1 MRSKHLKLFFKTCS
15 KCRQSCNDID
25 AIIPCGGWNNSS
37 CKKGSYEYWIHKSI
51 DCCQTEDYVNYC
63 PSSFIT
69 LNSLPNDD
77 NTRPVNEFILRMA
90 RIDDDV
96 ITECN
101 SDGLQGAS
109 FAQIVIGESCK
120 SVCIK
125 LNKINE
131 YVDSC
136 GNDNGS
142 RPRSSGV
149 PPIIM
154 GIPNSLPTSTLE
166 EKNILQQ
173 HQLMFIRI
181 MKLRLTIIFWH
192 IL

>member
-1 MRSKHLKLFFKTCS
+1 M
-15 KCRQSCNDID
+15 
-25 AIIPCGGWNNSS
+25 
-37 CKKGSYEYWIHKSI
+37 
-51 DCCQTEDYVNYC
+51 
-63 PSSFIT
+63 
-69 LNSLPNDD
+69 NSLPNDD

-101 SDGLQGAS
+101 SDGSEGAS
-109 FAQIVIGESCK
+109 IAQIVIGESYK
-120 SVCIK
+120 SVFIK

-154 GIPNSLPTSTLE
+154 GIPNSLPTSTLG
-166 EKNILQQ
+166 EKNNSPTTSTAVYENNETNINNNVLEHSLNQIF
-173 HQLMFIRI
+173 LLTDIPNNFIEFEND
-181 MKLRLTIIFWH
+181 MDPLF
-192 IL
+192 